1 MVNKCAADKE
11 NVPLA
16 LAAIHERHNTKQR
29 LLQLKVSFQIKEMLP
44 IFLKCLTLGGLFRT
58 LTKDFCQTYW
68 KCCDQ

>member
-16 LAAIHERHNTKQR
+16 LAAIHERPNTKQR

-44 IFLKCLTLGGLFRT
+44 IFNTSWIISNSNKRFLPNILEML
-58 LTKDFCQTYW
+58 
-68 KCCDQ
+68 

>member
-16 LAAIHERHNTKQR
+16 LAVIHERPYTKQR
-29 LLQLKVSFQIKEMLP
+29 LLQLEVTFQIEETLP
-44 IFLKCLTLGGLFRT
+44 IFYKCLTLGGLFRT
-58 LTKDFCQTYW
+58 LTKDFRLIYW